1 MQKYYDK
8 KPTEV
13 LEILKTDSMGL
24 SQKEADLRLEKYGKN
39 VLEADKKK
47 SLWIKFFLQ
56 FKDVMI
62 LVLIAAALISCV
74 VAIVEKTSSELIDGI
89 MIFAI
94 VLINVF
100 LGFFQEIKAE
110 KALSALVKMS
120 QPFVNVI
127 RDGKQVN
134 IKTENLVTG
143 DVVLLEAGDIVPADL
158 YLIEC
163 ASLKCD
169 ESALTGESVA
179 VEKSTDISLPEDT
192 PLGERANMCF
202 SSSIISYGRGVGVV
216 VATGQRAE
224 IGKIANMLKGSKN
237 EDTPLQKSLNK
248 LGKIIT
254 VLVLAIA
261 IIVFV
266 VNIIL
271 RPDNILGSF
280 LIAVALAVGAI
291 PEALPATVTIIMS
304 IGVTKLAKKSAIIKK
319 LHAVETLGCCE
330 VICSDKTGTITQNK
344 MTVREFYLNGKT
356 YSVEKPPENLA
367 ESELLFKSMLFCNDA
382 INQDGI
388 LMGDPTETALLEYA
402 EKQLGTKKELLKISP
417 RVGELPFDSVRKLMT
432 TVNKCG
438 EKIIAYTKGAV
449 DELITRC
456 SHIIKNGVVKKIE
469 PEDISL
475 IKKANKK
482 MGVKALRVLGFAY
495 REIKDVGHDEKEKL
509 KGLKISESGLI
520 FIGLSGMMDPP
531 REEVYQAIT
540 KCREAGMRAVM
551 ITGDHKNT
559 AFAIAKELKIIK
571 SAAEVLEGK
580 ELDKITDKNLT
591 KIIHNYGVFARV
603 SPEHKVRIVKALM
616 ASGKIVAMTGDGVND
631 APSIKEANIGVGM
644 GKSGT
649 EVTKEVA
656 DLILTDD
663 NFATIVVAVEEGR
676 KIFANIQ
683 KTVQFLLSC
692 NLAEVLTVFLLTLLF
707 PHSIILLPIH
717 LLFINLI
724 TDTLPAISLG
734 IEEADKDIMKLP
746 PRNAKKN
753 ILSGATG
760 IGVLYQGILQFML
773 VAGIYILSVNL
784 YKNTEIASTM
794 TFLCLNIIQLFSLY
808 NVRNSGSV
816 FSSNQFKNKM
826 LTISFVLGIIFVVLI
841 ATVPFLEVLFHVQ
854 NLNIIQWVITIS
866 FAFAIIPLVEI
877 VKLIIKKHKAHKN
890 IKVKE

>member
-1 MQKYYDK
+1 MRNYYTK
-8 KPTEV
+8 KSNEV
-13 LEILKTDSMGL
+13 LDILKSSSTGI
-24 SQKEADLRLEKYGKN
+24 SQSEADRRLEQHGKN
-39 VLEADKKK
+39 VLETEKKK
-47 SLWIKFFLQ
+47 SLWLKFFLQ

-62 LVLIAAALISCV
+62 LVLVAAAVISCV
-74 VAIVEKTSSELIDGI
+74 VAIVEKTSSELIDGV

-120 QPFVNVI
+120 QPFVDVI
-127 RDGKQVN
+127 RDGKQIN
-134 IKTENLVTG
+134 IKTENLVLG
-143 DVVLLEAGDIVPADL
+143 DIVILEAGDIVPADL

-179 VEKSTDISLPEDT
+179 VEKTSDIVLPEDT
-192 PLGERANMCF
+192 PLAERANMCY

-216 VATGQRAE
+216 VATGQNAE

-254 VLVLAIA
+254 VAVLAVA
-261 IIVFV
+261 VIVFV

-271 RPDNILGSF
+271 RPNNILGSF

-330 VICSDKTGTITQNK
+330 IICSDKTGTITQNK
-344 MTVREFYLNGKT
+344 MTVREIFLNGKT
-356 YSVEKPPENLA
+356 FKVEKEA
-367 ESELLFKSMLFCNDA
+367 EKSEEFDLILSNMLFCNDS
-382 INQDGI
+382 INQDGT

-402 EKQLGTKKELLKISP
+402 ERHIGTKKENLKINP

-432 TVNKCG
+432 TVNKYG
-438 EKIIAYTKGAV
+438 EKYIAYTKGAV

-456 SHIIKNGVVKKIE
+456 SHIITNGVIKKLE
-469 PEDISL
+469 PEDIAL
-475 IKKANKK
+475 IKKANTK
-482 MGVKALRVLGFAY
+482 MGKKALRVLGYAY
-495 REIKDVGHDEKEKL
+495 REIKNVSYDEKEKL
-509 KGLKISESGLI
+509 KGLKIDESNLI

-531 REEVYQAIT
+531 KPEVYAAIE
-540 KCREAGMRAVM
+540 KCREAGMRAIM

-559 AFAIAKELKIIK
+559 AFAIAKELKMIK
-571 SAAEVLEGK
+571 KASEVIEGK
-580 ELDKITDKNLT
+580 DLDKYSDKQLT
-591 KIIHNYGVFARV
+591 KIIYNYGVFARV
-603 SPEHKVRIVKALM
+603 SPEHKVRIVKAFM
-616 ASGKIVAMTGDGVND
+616 ANGKVVAMTGDGVND
-631 APSIKEANIGVGM
+631 APSINEASIGIGM

-683 KTVQFLLSC
+683 KTVQYLLSC

-707 PHSIILLPIH
+707 PHNVILLPIH
-717 LLFINLI
+717 LLFVNMI
-724 TDTLPAISLG
+724 TDSLPAISLG
-734 IEEADKDIMKLP
+734 IENAEKDIMKQR
-746 PRNAKKN
+746 PRDSKKT
-753 ILSGATG
+753 ILSGITG
-760 IGVLYQGILQFML
+760 IGILYQGFIQFLL
-773 VAGIYILSVNL
+773 VAGIYVLSINL
-784 YKNTEIASTM
+784 YKSPEIASTM
-794 TFLCLNIIQLFSLY
+794 TFLCLNMIQLFNLY
-808 NVRNSGSV
+808 NVRNKGSI
-816 FSSNQFKNKM
+816 FASNQFKNKM
-826 LTISFVLGIIFVVLI
+826 LTISFILGVFFVVLI

-854 NLNIIQWVITIS
+854 DLSLMQWVITVA
-866 FAFAIIPLVEI
+866 FAFAIIPIVE
-877 VKLIIKKHKAHKN
+877 VAKQIIKKHQSNKKAKLN
-890 IKVKE
+890 K